1 MNRWYADRNPQHIV
15 LTGSATCAFG
25 TTRRVSEDQASKP
38 APGRR
43 H

>member
-15 LTGSATCAFG
+15 LSGSATCTFG
-25 TTRRVSEDQASKP
+25 TTRQVTENSKP

-43 H
+43 L